1 MQAERFL
8 LTVMDTTSSA
18 VYMAFRTALLMAGA
32 TKTAELAV
40 LDGIDA
46 CENISHHSL
55 LIETVRS
62 TIRRRT
68 ESPDVSDGINL
79 LPSELRRL
87 FNLQPMSRDCF
98 VLRIL
103 IRLSPEVCAELLE
116 ISITEYEDA
125 LYGALNQLRLLSS
138 LKVARD
144 AQE

>member
-1 MQAERFL
+1 
-8 LTVMDTTSSA
+8 MDTTSST
-18 VYMAFRTALLMAGA
+18 VHMAFNTALLLAGT

-46 CENISHHSL
+46 CENISHDSL

-68 ESPDVSDGINL
+68 ESPAVPDGINL

-87 FNLQPMSRDCF
+87 FGLQPVSRDCF

-103 IRLSPEVCAELLE
+103 VQLPPAVCAELLD
-116 ISITEYEDA
+116 ISITEYEVA
-125 LYGALNQLRLLSS
+125 LFGALNQFPLLSS
-138 LKVARD
+138 IKVAGD
-144 AQE
+144 ALE